1 MAWTAGQRYIAEF
14 LGTFGLLLSVTGA
27 ALFSL
32 NLPTGALGLT
42 DPDGR
47 VLLISIALGAGVIG
61 MIYAFGDVSGAHFNP
76 AVTIGMWLTGRTQ
89 SRDVVPYIVA
99 QVLGGLLAVGLLAAV
114 AHGSNT
120 LWTTVT
126 GANGPALASQ
136 GYSGNGAPYAMAMGS
151 VFLLE
156 VTFTFF
162 LVLVILFATR
172 SDSFSKNLAP
182 LGIGLTLLMTNLVA
196 IPLDGASVN
205 PARSFAP
212 AVISGMVSWS
222 NNGWALQ
229 QNWLFWVAP
238 ILGGILA
245 AAVERVM
252 RPRPG

>member
-1 MAWTAGQRYIAEF
+1 MAWTSGQRYLAEF

-32 NLPTGALGLT
+32 NLSSPIGVI
-42 DPDGR
+42 DPNGR

-76 AVTIGMWLTGRTQ
+76 AVTIGMWLTGRTK
-89 SRDVVPYIVA
+89 SRDVVPYVVA

-114 AHGSNT
+114 AHGST
-120 LWTTVT
+120 SLWNAVT

-136 GYSGNGAPYAMAMGS
+136 GYSGNGAPYTMALGS
-151 VFLLE
+151 IFLLE

-172 SDSFSKNLAP
+172 SDSFAKNLAP
-182 LGIGLTLLMTNLVA
+182 LGIGLTLIMTNLVA

-212 AVISGMVSWS
+212 AVISGIVNYS

-252 RPRPG
+252 RPGPG